1 MPKFSFNK
9 LNRYW
14 SRIPVSYRGGL
25 ILTIPAI
32 CTIAILTVWIELR
45 NDAIAVHREIDQTE
59 SITIEANNL
68 LFLLTSAKTGVR
80 GYAIAKQTN
89 FLQPYQQ
96 AIADL
101 PNNLNKLEDLQS
113 DVSQQQ
119 DIEEIA
125 QLAQRELDLL
135 AQTIDR
141 IENGT
146 TAEVNMLLMQGEKTN
161 AEVTQAIDIFK
172 TKHWQ
177 MMTVAAIA

>member
-101 PNNLNKLEDLQS
+101 PASLNELEDLES
-113 DVSQQQ
+113 NDSQQQ
-119 DIEEIA
+119 DLQEIV
-125 QLAQRELDLL
+125 QLARQKLDLL
-135 AQTIDR
+135 R
-141 IENGT
+141 R
-146 TAEVNMLLMQGEKTN
+146 
-161 AEVTQAIDIFK
+161 QANR
-172 TKHWQ
+172 
-177 MMTVAAIA
+177 